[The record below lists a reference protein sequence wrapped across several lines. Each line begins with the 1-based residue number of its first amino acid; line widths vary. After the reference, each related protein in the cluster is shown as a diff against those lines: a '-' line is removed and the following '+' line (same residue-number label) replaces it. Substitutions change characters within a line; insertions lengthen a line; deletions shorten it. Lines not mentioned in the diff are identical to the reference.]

1 MPMNTVQASIP
12 VRLAGVRWRFWLP
25 VMLLWLVYLAV
36 VLLIYTHHP
45 NGAGDFAYYY
55 RGAVRLNQGRDLY
68 GDLAPNDYIGPPLL
82 VQVIAPVAAAADLR
96 AASLV
101 WFAANV
107 AALFGTLALLDR
119 YVTGPRSRLLLWIA
133 PVFFVPTLMSFW
145 HGQATVILCLLTVGA
160 WAAIKEDKPVLAGV
174 LLAVG
179 AWIKFYPGLLIL
191 YFLWKRA
198 WRVVIGA
205 LAAGVLLGLVQMVGV
220 GPQVFFGYF
229 TDVLPGLL
237 AEGQPHLSHSNQSVL
252 GFALRLFADVP
263 QVVPLAVSPALF
275 NLTRLGLMLALL
287 GGTLWLISRPIW
299 LTETPRRKFDLE
311 YALVL
316 IDALLLGSTLWLA
329 GMFSLLLVY
338 VALLREAPRR
348 SRRRLALWCVLT
360 FALIALHLFL
370 GLGIL
375 RPPSENTLPG
385 LALSTPF
392 FGVLILWGLVAAQA
406 RRLKLPVP
414 ENH

>member
-1 MPMNTVQASIP
+1 MQTVRASIP

-68 GDLAPNDYIGPPLL
+68 ADLAPNDYVGPPLL
-82 VQVIAPVAAAADLR
+82 VQVIAPVVAIADLR

-160 WAAIKEDKPVLAGV
+160 WAAVKEDRPILAGV

-191 YFLWKRA
+191 YFLWKREG
-198 WRVVIGA
+198 RVVIGA
-205 LAAGVLLGLVQMVGV
+205 LAAGLLLGLVQMVGV

-229 TDVLPGLL
+229 TGVLPGLL

-252 GFALRLFADVP
+252 GFSLRLFADVP
-263 QVVPLAVSPALF
+263 QVVPLAVSPTLF
-275 NLTRLGLMLALL
+275 NLTRLSLMLALL
-287 GGTLWLISRPIW
+287 GGTLWLIARPVR
-299 LTETPRRKFDLE
+299 LAQTPARKFDLE

-375 RPPSENTLPG
+375 QPPSENTLPG

-392 FGVLILWGLVAAQA
+392 FGILLLWWMTAQEAANIRPSPA
-406 RRLKLPVP
+406 PAAG
-414 ENH
+414 